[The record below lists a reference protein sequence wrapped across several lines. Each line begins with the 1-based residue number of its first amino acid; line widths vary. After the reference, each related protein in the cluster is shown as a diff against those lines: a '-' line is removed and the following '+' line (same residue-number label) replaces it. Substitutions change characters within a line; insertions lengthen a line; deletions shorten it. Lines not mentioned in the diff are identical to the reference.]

1 MRLEELPSPK
11 KLPYKFKTAANWKVF
26 VEVMDNY
33 LGQLM
38 GSSRVPLK
46 YVVRFHGIA
55 SPDAVY
61 ERPQAQMIVLAPL
74 IGDSYNRDNSCVYGI
89 IKQLVLEGPG
99 QTYIM
104 CLDETFDGRST

>member
-38 GSSRVPLK
+38 GS
-46 YVVRFHGIA
+46 RF
-55 SPDAVY
+55 
-61 ERPQAQMIVLAPL
+61 
-74 IGDSYNRDNSCVYGI
+74 
-89 IKQLVLEGPG
+89 
-99 QTYIM
+99 
-104 CLDETFDGRST
+104 